1 MVSDV
6 IFLPGIYWIFDS
18 IQKRKS
24 KFHKY
29 IDLLILICFCICI
42 YANTTKISCKYN
54 NLKSEV
60 NAWEVNVEQ
69 CFRSDLIMEHLAA
82 NKGSTKSAG
91 FLSLCKKRAL
101 L

>member
-6 IFLPGIYWIFDS
+6 IFFPGIYWIFDS

-24 KFHKY
+24 KFHIQVRRFVDINMFLY
-29 IDLLILICFCICI
+29 I
-42 YANTTKISCKYN
+42 YAKTTKISCKYN